1 MAETSAGATP
11 VVPGATPG
19 QTPPAAP
26 VDPAPATGPDD
37 DQDGVAALSD
47 PGKQALDR
55 MKAARKAAEDRAK
68 AAEAELDKLRTAT
81 LSETERAIAEAKA
94 AGASEATAKADA
106 RVRRAEVRTALT
118 AAGVNPK
125 LLDIVAKADEFAE
138 LKVADDGE
146 VEGLKDAVSA
156 FRKAN
161 PDLFGQATHPGADL
175 GASGVG
181 GRGLTLAEI
190 RAMSPAEHSARR
202 AEVMAFLAKSS

>member
-1 MAETSAGATP
+1 MSEDVPAGATP

-19 QTPPAAP
+19 QTPPASSA
-26 VDPAPATGPDD
+26 DPAPATGLED
-37 DQDGVAALSD
+37 DQDGAAALSD

-68 AAEAELDKLRTAT
+68 TAEAELEKLRTAT

-106 RVRRAEVRTALT
+106 RVRRAEIRTALT

-125 LLDIVAKADEFAE
+125 LLDIVAKADEFGE
-138 LKVADDGE
+138 LTVTDDGG

-156 FRKAN
+156 FKKAN
-161 PDLFGQATHPGADL
+161 PDLFGVAATPGADL
-175 GASGVG
+175 GATGSS
-181 GRGLTLAEI
+181 GRGLTHDQI
-190 RAMSPAEHSARR
+190 RGFTPAEYAARR
-202 AEVMAFLAKSS
+202 DEVMAFLSKK